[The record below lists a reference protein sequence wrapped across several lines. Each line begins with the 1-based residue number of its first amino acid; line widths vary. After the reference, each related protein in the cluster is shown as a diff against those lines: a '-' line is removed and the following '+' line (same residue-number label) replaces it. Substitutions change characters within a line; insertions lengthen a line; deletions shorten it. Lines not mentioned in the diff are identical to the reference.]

1 MWTLDQ
7 QPIFGD
13 AKSIVRRSP
22 DRLRHCIQRP
32 ATGDGATLIAQGR
45 EAAEIE
51 QIGSVVRDDLDDL
64 EALLATLRGYLDGHA
79 RTLQSTEGERFDH
92 LVMLAVEADP
102 PHRVGPR
109 RGLRFVVRYLQV
121 KP

>member
-7 QPIFGD
+7 QPVFGD
-13 AKSIVRRSP
+13 ATCTVRRRG
-22 DRLRHCIQRP
+22 DRLRHAAQPP
-32 ATGDGATLIAQGR
+32 ASGDGATLIAQGR
-45 EAAEIE
+45 EATEIE
-51 QIGSVVRDDLDDL
+51 QTGRIVRDGVDEL
-64 EALLATLRGYLDGHA
+64 EALLATLRSYLDGHA
-79 RTLQSTEGERFDH
+79 RTLEGPEGQRFDH

-109 RGLRFVVRYLQV
+109 RAVRFTVRYLKV